1 MRMEM
6 RSICQLLVGAAALF
20 LATGTVSPA
29 LSTPLSDREK
39 QTFSNALMRLCIEMI
54 TKDAPKTPQYYSRP
68 PFTIEEIWD
77 YCKYSSEMIAD
88 LITSEEH
95 PKSKEPWESI
105 RESVREKVECIVV
118 EKCKKHLNL
127 PDPSQFQYGRC
138 WKG

>member
-1 MRMEM
+1 M
-6 RSICQLLVGAAALF
+6 RSAALMAAALF
-20 LATGTVSPA
+20 LATGTAHTATGQSVFLTERQKA
-29 LSTPLSDREK
+29 EVYRMFLEACVRRGIKNGTP
-39 QTFSNALMRLCIEMI
+39 T
-54 TKDAPKTPQYYSRP
+54 T
-68 PFTIEEIWD
+68 PFTIEATWE
-77 YCKYSSEMIAD
+77 YCRCGAKTIAD